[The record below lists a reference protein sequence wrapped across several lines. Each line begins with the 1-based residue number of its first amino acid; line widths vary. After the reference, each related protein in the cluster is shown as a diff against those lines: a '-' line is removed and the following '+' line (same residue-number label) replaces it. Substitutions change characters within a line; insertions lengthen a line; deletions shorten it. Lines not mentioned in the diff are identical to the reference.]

1 MRPDTVQQLAMPLP
15 GNRQPIILEYHDMS
29 KRDGLAIG
37 NGRHIDTPSGQFLY
51 EGLVMGGTGGRPA
64 AVTDLRIELFDKRSE
79 SS

>member
-1 MRPDTVQQLAMPLP
+1 
-15 GNRQPIILEYHDMS
+15 MS